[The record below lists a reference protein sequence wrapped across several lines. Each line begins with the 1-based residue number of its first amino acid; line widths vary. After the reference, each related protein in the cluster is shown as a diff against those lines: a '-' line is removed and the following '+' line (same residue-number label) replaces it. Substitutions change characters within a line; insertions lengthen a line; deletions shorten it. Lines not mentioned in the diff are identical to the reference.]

1 MKYFLIK
8 VVLHPKDYTI
18 SEIYNI
24 YFYVTPKILELKHL
38 FSLYRRSNSRG
49 AFFQK
54 YAIRFVRAEQTG
66 A

>member
-1 MKYFLIK
+1 M
-8 VVLHPKDYTI
+8 VLYPKDYTI
-18 SEIYNI
+18 SEMCNT
-24 YFYVTPKILELKHL
+24 YFYVTPKIFELKHL
-38 FSLYRRSNSRG
+38 FSLYTRSNSRG